1 MRKVSPSEWTGP
13 WPPFTGAQIT
23 FGPKRP
29 QPSKEELARRGDLKM
44 MKMSVLAILEKD
56 PKKKEELQKAADEY
70 WAKRR
75 VELGFTDPE
84 EAD

>member
-13 WPPFTGAQIT
+13 WPPFKGAQIT
-23 FGPKRP
+23 FVPKRP
-29 QPSKEELARRGDLKM
+29 QPSKEELAKRKDDKM
-44 MKMSVLAILEKD
+44 TKLVVLAILEKD
-56 PKKKEELQKAADEY
+56 PQKKAEMQKAAEDY

-84 EAD
+84 E

>member
-29 QPSKEELARRGDLKM
+29 QLSKEELAKRKDDKM
-44 MKMSVLAILEKD
+44 MKLQALAILEKD
-56 PKKKEELQKAADEY
+56 TNKKAELQKEADEY

-75 VELGFTDPE
+75 VELGFQAE
-84 EAD
+84 

>member
-29 QPSKEELARRGDLKM
+29 RPSKEELAKRKDDKL
-44 MKMSVLAILEKD
+44 MKLVVLAMMEKD
-56 PKKKEELQKAADEY
+56 PKRKAEMQKAADEY

-75 VELGFTDPE
+75 VELGFTELE
-84 EAD
+84 E

>member
-23 FGPKRP
+23 FGPKRT
-29 QPSKEELARRGDLKM
+29 QPSKEELAKRKDDKLTTLV
-44 MKMSVLAILEKD
+44 VLAMLEKD
-56 PKKKEELQKAADEY
+56 PKRKAEMQKEADEY

-75 VELGFTDPE
+75 VELGFKDE
-84 EAD
+84 

>member
-23 FGPKRP
+23 FVPKRP
-29 QPSKEELARRGDLKM
+29 QPSKEELAKREDVKM
-44 MKMSVLAILEKD
+44 RKLEALALIQDD
-56 PKKKEELQKAADEY
+56 PKLKEQYRKEADEY

-75 VELGFTDPE
+75 VELGFTGPE
-84 EAD
+84 E

>member
-13 WPPFTGAQIT
+13 WPPFTGTQIT

-29 QPSKEELARRGDLKM
+29 QPSKEELAKREDDKMRRLEA
-44 MKMSVLAILEKD
+44 LALMQDD
-56 PKKKEELQKAADEY
+56 PKLKEQYQKAADEY

-84 EAD
+84 E

>member
-23 FGPKRP
+23 FVPKRP
-29 QPSKEELARRGDLKM
+29 KPSKEELAKREDDKMRRLEA
-44 MKMSVLAILEKD
+44 LALMQDD
-56 PKKKEELQKAADEY
+56 PKLKEQYQKEADEY

-75 VELGFTDPE
+75 VELGFQE
-84 EAD
+84 E

>member
-23 FGPKRP
+23 FGPKRT
-29 QPSKEELARRGDLKM
+29 QLSEEELMMRKDNKIMKLKA
-44 MKMSVLAILEKD
+44 LAILEKD
-56 PKKKEELQKAADEY
+56 PQKKAELEKEADEY

-75 VELGFTDPE
+75 VELGFKE
-84 EAD
+84 E

>member
-23 FGPKRP
+23 FVPKRT
-29 QPSKEELARRGDLKM
+29 QPSKEELMKREDLKLLQLQARAA
-44 MKMSVLAILEKD
+44 VEKD
-56 PKKKEELQKAADEY
+56 PQLKEQYQKEADEY

-75 VELGFTDPE
+75 LELGFTE
-84 EAD
+84 TEK

>member
-23 FGPKRP
+23 FGPK
-29 QPSKEELARRGDLKM
+29 QTLPSKEELAKREDLKRRQLQARATM
-44 MKMSVLAILEKD
+44 EKD
-56 PKKKEELQKAADEY
+56 PKLKEQYQKEADEY

-75 VELGFTDPE
+75 VELGFQE
-84 EAD
+84 E

>member
-23 FGPKRP
+23 FVPKKP
-29 QPSKEELARRGDLKM
+29 QPSKEELAKREDVKM
-44 MKMSVLAILEKD
+44 RKLEALALIQDD
-56 PKKKEELQKAADEY
+56 PKLKEQYRKEADEY

-75 VELGFTDPE
+75 VELGFQE
-84 EAD
+84 E

>member
-23 FGPKRP
+23 FVPKKP
-29 QPSKEELARRGDLKM
+29 QPSKEELAKREDVKM
-44 MKMSVLAILEKD
+44 RKLEALALMQDD
-56 PKKKEELQKAADEY
+56 PKLKEQYRKEADEY

-75 VELGFTDPE
+75 VELGFPKE
-84 EAD
+84 

>member
-23 FGPKRP
+23 FVPKRP
-29 QPSKEELARRGDLKM
+29 KPSKEELAKREDDKMRRLEA
-44 MKMSVLAILEKD
+44 LALMQDD
-56 PKKKEELQKAADEY
+56 PKLKEQYQKEADEY

-75 VELGFTDPE
+75 VELGFTGPE
-84 EAD
+84 E

>member
-23 FGPKRP
+23 FVPKRP
-29 QPSKEELARRGDLKM
+29 KPSKEELAKREDDKMRRLEA
-44 MKMSVLAILEKD
+44 LALMQDD
-56 PKKKEELQKAADEY
+56 PKLKEQYQKEADEY

-75 VELGFTDPE
+75 VELGFTEPE
-84 EAD
+84 E

>member
-23 FGPKRP
+23 FVPKRP
-29 QPSKEELARRGDLKM
+29 TPSKEELAKRKDDKL
-44 MKMSVLAILEKD
+44 MKLVVLAMMEKD
-56 PKKKEELQKAADEY
+56 PKRKAEMQKAADEY

-75 VELGFTDPE
+75 VELGFTGPE
-84 EAD
+84 E

>member
-1 MRKVSPSEWTGP
+1 MRKVSPDEWTGP

-23 FGPKRP
+23 FGPKRTR
-29 QPSKEELARRGDLKM
+29 PSKEELAKRRDV
-44 MKMSVLAILEKD
+44 KMSQMEVAAILEKD
-56 PKKKEELQKAADEY
+56 PQKKAELQKAADEY

-84 EAD
+84 E

>member
-1 MRKVSPSEWTGP
+1 MRKVSPDEWTGP

-23 FGPKRP
+23 FVPKRT
-29 QPSKEELARRGDLKM
+29 QLSKEELAKREDKQMRHLEA
-44 MKMSVLAILEKD
+44 LALMQDD
-56 PKKKEELQKAADEY
+56 PKLKEQYQKAADEY

-84 EAD
+84 E